1 LRDLGELKV
10 LRKGQWNRL
19 WLLGLLSA
27 VIYAVNLN
35 VGNML
40 TWLGFVDVPPP
51 KIVSHLILLLPLS
64 LFYVL
69 ALLFLRHV
77 KEENSK
83 TLMLGI
89 LLFAFLFRLPLI
101 PQTPVLSSD
110 LYRYLWDGKVQVL
123 GEINPYLYPP
133 ADQRLAFLRDKKIHP
148 NINRREAR
156 TIYPAGAQLFF
167 RAGYL
172 LRLDTPAKF
181 KAIALVAES
190 LTLFLLILILSEV
203 RLPHSRVLIY
213 AWNPLV
219 IYELFHSGH
228 LESLMLPPL
237 LAFVYFFVRS
247 QPVRAG
253 AALGLAAAV
262 KIFPALLLVMIPSGK
277 RLKTGIP
284 FLLVVALAY
293 LPYAGAG
300 GNILG
305 FLPTY
310 FSDPYEIFN
319 SGLVQSGL
327 LWAIRAFSVPFLW
340 TGYILFLLLIAIL
353 IKVARW
359 SHQAPVGLIPKLYL
373 SFSAYLL
380 LIYPA
385 LHPWYLCSMIPF
397 LCLTPSRAWLYLS
410 LVIPLSY
417 LKYLTPDGVMASW
430 VIWVEFAPLY
440 VLLATEHIQTRTL
453 NERRSKWFLET
464 PASSSATF

>member
-1 LRDLGELKV
+1 MLG
-10 LRKGQWNRL
+10 KGLWHRL

-27 VIYAVNLN
+27 VLYAVNLN
-35 VGNML
+35 VGDVL
-40 TWLGFVDVPPP
+40 TWLGILRVPPN
-51 KIVSHLILLLPLS
+51 KIVSHLILLVPLS

-69 ALLFLRHV
+69 ALRLLRRV
-77 KEENSK
+77 EEESSK
-83 TLMLGI
+83 ALILGI
-89 LLFAFLFRLPLI
+89 LLFAFLFRLPLVS
-101 PQTPVLSSD
+101 QTPVLSSD
-110 LYRYLWDGKVQVL
+110 LYRYLWDGKVQVS
-123 GEINPYLYPP
+123 GEMNPYLYPP
-133 ADQRLAFLRDKKIHP
+133 ADERLAFLRDKKIHP
-148 NINRREAR
+148 NINRKEAR
-156 TIYPAGAQLFF
+156 TIYPAGAQLLFQ
-167 RAGYL
+167 AGYL
-172 LRLDTPAKF
+172 LGLDTPAKF
-181 KAIALVAES
+181 KAAALVAEA
-190 LTLFLLILILSEV
+190 LTLFLLVLILREV
-203 RLPHSRVLIY
+203 RLPQSRVLIY

-237 LAFVYFFVRS
+237 LVFVYFFLRS

-262 KIFPALLLVMIPSGK
+262 KIFPALLLVVIPPGK

-300 GNILG
+300 GKILG

-319 SGLVQSGL
+319 SGLVQAGL
-327 LWAIRAFSVPFLW
+327 LWAIKAFSIPFPWIRYIL
-340 TGYILFLLLIAIL
+340 ILFLIAFLIP
-353 IKVARW
+353 VARS
-359 SHQAPVGLIPKLYL
+359 SHQAPVDLIPKFYL
-373 SFSAYLL
+373 AFSAYLV

-417 LKYLTPDGVMASW
+417 LKYLTPDGVMPSW

-440 VLLATEHIQTRTL
+440 VLLATEHIPTKTL

-464 PASSSATF
+464 PAPSSTTF